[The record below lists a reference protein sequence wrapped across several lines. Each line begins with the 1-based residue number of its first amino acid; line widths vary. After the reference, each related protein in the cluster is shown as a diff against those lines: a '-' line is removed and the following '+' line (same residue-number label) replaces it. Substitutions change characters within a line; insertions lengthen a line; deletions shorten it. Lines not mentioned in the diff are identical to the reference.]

1 LQREAQSVSWL
12 AVNLGMDRRTLN
24 SKLEGLKPAS
34 ETKTKRGIDRKYFVR
49 DVVDAIWARGS
60 GDAEYLDPDQ
70 ERARKD
76 KETADKLSMEN
87 AARRRELVDIAS
99 VSSVWIDQMAGMR
112 AKLLSMPT
120 KLGPQLINVPDARI
134 VADKIQDEVHSA
146 LNELAELSFD
156 SEEVSGERQAN
167 IEGTAQADGE
177 PVGRRGKKAK
187 QRVKLGAR
195 AMAN

>member
-1 LQREAQSVSWL
+1 
-12 AVNLGMDRRTLN
+12 MDRRTLN

-60 GDAEYLDPDQ
+60 GEAEYLDPDQ

-76 KETADKLSMEN
+76 KETADKLAMEN
-87 AARRRELVDIAS
+87 ALRRRQLVDIAS
-99 VSSVWIDQMAGMR
+99 VSLVWIDQMAGMR

-120 KLGPQLINVPDARI
+120 KLGPQLLHVTDARI
-134 VADKIQDEVHSA
+134 VADKIQDEVYAA

-156 SEEVSGERQAN
+156 SEETTGEGSAHS
-167 IEGTAQADGE
+167 EGAPKADYK
-177 PVGRRGKKAK
+177 PVGGRGKKAE

-195 AMAN
+195 PVAN